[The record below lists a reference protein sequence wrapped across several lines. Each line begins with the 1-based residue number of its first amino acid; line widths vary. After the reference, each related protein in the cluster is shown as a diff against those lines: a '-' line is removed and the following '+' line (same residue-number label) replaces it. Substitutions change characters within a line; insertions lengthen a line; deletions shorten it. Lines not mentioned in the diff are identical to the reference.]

1 METHDSRPAGVVD
14 EGHERGVDLKRTLLL
29 RVSLFAVAIGLLAC
43 VVVLQRAEVRMQAH
57 IERAGGAVE
66 RLLASEAAQPRDV
79 FRRSLDGLDLS
90 SLDGIGPLLGICVA
104 VEDIYK
110 RPAVRRCFGDGAA
123 EAPILLRSVLAALT
137 GPDIAFRG
145 VIGQYPGVKVGE
157 FIVTPNLDNEAN
169 AVWDQIR
176 TVLGMTVGILV
187 LNLLVYL
194 PVRRALGPAQEI
206 LAVLGRLQAGDLRA
220 RMPRPRLVELRLI
233 ASGFDHLV
241 ARLQQT
247 LAGQRQ
253 LALRLLNV
261 REEERRHL
269 ARELHDEFGQC
280 LASIGAEA
288 AYVSAAVEHSRPDLL
303 PAAQAIAS
311 VTGHMMESLQGILHQ
326 LRPVGLEEFG
336 LHAALEQLLAGWRR
350 RRPDCAFTLNIDGA
364 VDELP
369 DGLTVSLY
377 RIVQESLTNALR
389 HGEPETVAVC
399 LQRDASG
406 CRLWVEDDGAPRQGD
421 TAGSGLGV
429 LGMHERVEALGG
441 RFAREPVTPRGMR
454 VSAIFPSDACYEEG
468 AAHV

>member
-1 METHDSRPAGVVD
+1 METHDSRPAGAVD
-14 EGHERGVDLKRTLLL
+14 EGHERSVDLKRTLLQ
-29 RVSLFAVAIGLLAC
+29 RVSLFAVAIGLVASA
-43 VVVLQRAEVRMQAH
+43 VVLQRAEARMRAH

-110 RPAVRRCFGDGAA
+110 RPAVRRCFGDGA
-123 EAPILLRSVLAALT
+123 EAPALLRGLLATLT

-157 FIVTPNLDNEAN
+157 FVVTPNVDSEAN

-176 TVLGMTVGILV
+176 TVLGMTIGILV

-206 LAVLGRLQAGDLRA
+206 LAVLGRLQAGDLAA
-220 RMPRPRLVELRLI
+220 RMPRPQLVELRLI

-241 ARLQQT
+241 VRLQQT

-253 LALRLLNV
+253 LALRLLTV

-288 AYVSAAVEHSRPDLL
+288 AYVSAAVQNSRPDLL

-336 LHAALEQLLAGWRR
+336 LEAALEQLLAGGRR
-350 RRPDCAFTLNIDGA
+350 RRPDCAFTLDIDGA
-364 VDELP
+364 VDDLP

-389 HGEPETVAVC
+389 HGEPQMVAVR
-399 LQRDASG
+399 LQRDAAG
-406 CRLWVEDDGAPRQGD
+406 CRLWVEDDGAPRKGD

-441 RFAREPVTPRGMR
+441 RFALEPVTPRGMR
-454 VSAIFPSDACYEEG
+454 VSAIFPPDACHEED
-468 AAHV
+468 AVHV